1 MALLTKKDMKR
12 IPVVDDASDAQY
24 GVVAIDL
31 DKCNGCKMCTLIC
44 PSNVLEVFAERREKR
59 ARVKAGLAMCLA
71 CDNCHA
77 ICERGAISVVRGYD
91 FVGRY
96 KQLGRGA
103 PTQPRLKY

>member
-1 MALLTKKDMKR
+1 MGLLTKKEMRR
-12 IPVVDDASDAQY
+12 IPIIDDENDAQY

-44 PSNVLEVFAERREKR
+44 PSNVLEVFGEKREKR
-59 ARVKAGLAMCLA
+59 VRRKAGLNACLA

-77 ICERGAISVVRGYD
+77 TCERSAISVVSGYD
-91 FVGRY
+91 FAGRY
-96 KQLGRGA
+96 KQLDRGA

>member
-12 IPVVDDASDAQY
+12 IPIVDDANDAQY
-24 GVVAIDL
+24 GVVTIDL

-44 PSNVLEVFAERREKR
+44 PSNVLEEFGEKRERRV
-59 ARVKAGLAMCLA
+59 RVKAGLAMCLA

-77 ICERGAISVVRGYD
+77 TCERSAISVVSGYD
-91 FVGRY
+91 FAGRY
-96 KQLGRGA
+96 KQLDRGA